1 MTGIVISFKINKRL
15 CINKK
20 HLPTAAIHPH
30 AGASDGLAES
40 VQVESTSSLIRN
52 HRKASLV

>member
-1 MTGIVISFKINKRL
+1 M
-15 CINKK
+15 NKK
-20 HLPTAAIHPH
+20 RLPTAAIHPH